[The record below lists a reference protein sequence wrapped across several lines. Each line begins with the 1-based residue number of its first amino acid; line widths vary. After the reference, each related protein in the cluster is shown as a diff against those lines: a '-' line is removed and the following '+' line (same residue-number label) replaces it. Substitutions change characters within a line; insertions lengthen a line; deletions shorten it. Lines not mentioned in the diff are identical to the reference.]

1 MKVPYSYANA
11 VAVSSHK
18 TLIPKSRFL
27 SAIDAKTADEA
38 LKTLTSGGFGK
49 NADIN
54 GAGEYEKA
62 VAAETIALK
71 DFVNDYSRG
80 NDVRFY
86 CFLKSD
92 FFNCDV
98 AVRRQVLGVDAGYA
112 KDGLTDTAVIEEF
125 VKSGKGELPAYLE
138 VAVGDLK
145 TLCKNGSPSG
155 AEMSFVA
162 IKDYYAAALKLIKN
176 RLIRDMIKTEIDC
189 ANVSA
194 YTRSSSKEA
203 AEKQF
208 ISGGKLKKEKL
219 AVLQGGDNG
228 KIRDA
233 FLFSPYKDLVDAC
246 VRAKSENRPLSEF
259 EKIKDDYPMKRLDA
273 KRYASEGIT
282 PVLLY
287 AAYKRAEIKNFRTV
301 ISGKLA
307 NAPAETIA
315 GRLRDGYVG

>member
-86 CFLKSD
+86 CFLKS
-92 FFNCDV
+92 
-98 AVRRQVLGVDAGYA
+98 AGYA

-176 RLIRDMIKTEIDC
+176 RLIRDLIKTEIDC

-301 ISGKLA
+301 ISGKMA